1 MAGLKV
7 WRVCSTKVRI
17 VLLTCTF
24 MKQVT
29 YKFRGLDGHGH
40 FCPILISFNRRAPN
54 KYMAKFYISELKYI
68 DKDII
73 SNNLR
78 NIWWLICWPASLFR
92 YTFYTEF
99 IHLTK
104 YNVGDTES
112 NIELLQYWRYY
123 VCDLLIWIKTKLKSR
138 VNISIKMNQSQSLTD
153 N

>member
-40 FCPILISFNRRAPN
+40 FCPILISFNWRAPN
-54 KYMAKFYISELKYI
+54 KYMAKFYISELKYM

-99 IHLTK
+99 IHLTNTMLEILNLTLN
-104 YNVGDTES
+104 YC
-112 NIELLQYWRYY
+112 NIGGIMYVIYWYELR
-123 VCDLLIWIKTKLKSR
+123 
-138 VNISIKMNQSQSLTD
+138 QS
-153 N
+153 

>member
-99 IHLTK
+99 IHLT
-104 YNVGDTES
+104 NTMLE
-112 NIELLQYWRYY
+112 IL
-123 VCDLLIWIKTKLKSR
+123 
-138 VNISIKMNQSQSLTD
+138 SLTL
-153 N
+153 NYCNIGGIMYVIYWYELRQS

>member
-7 WRVCSTKVRI
+7 WRVCSTKVKI

-73 SNNLR
+73 SYNLR

-99 IHLTK
+99 IHLT
-104 YNVGDTES
+104 NTMLE
-112 NIELLQYWRYY
+112 IL
-123 VCDLLIWIKTKLKSR
+123 
-138 VNISIKMNQSQSLTD
+138 SLTL
-153 N
+153 NYCNIGGIMYVIYWYELRQS

>member
-40 FCPILISFNRRAPN
+40 FCPILISFNRKAPN

-78 NIWWLICWPASLFR
+78 NIWWLICWPPRLFR

-99 IHLTK
+99 IHWTNTMLEILNLTLN
-104 YNVGDTES
+104 YC
-112 NIELLQYWRYY
+112 NIGGIMYVIYWYELR
-123 VCDLLIWIKTKLKSR
+123 
-138 VNISIKMNQSQSLTD
+138 QS
-153 N
+153 

>member
-54 KYMAKFYISELKYI
+54 KYMAKFYISELKYM

-99 IHLTK
+99 IHLTNTMLEILNLTLN
-104 YNVGDTES
+104 YC
-112 NIELLQYWRYY
+112 NIGGIMYVIYWYELR
-123 VCDLLIWIKTKLKSR
+123 
-138 VNISIKMNQSQSLTD
+138 QS
-153 N
+153 

>member
-68 DKDII
+68 HKDII
-73 SNNLR
+73 STNLR

-99 IHLTK
+99 IHLTNTMLEILNLTLN
-104 YNVGDTES
+104 YC
-112 NIELLQYWRYY
+112 NIGSIMYVIYWYELR
-123 VCDLLIWIKTKLKSR
+123 
-138 VNISIKMNQSQSLTD
+138 QS
-153 N
+153 

>member
-54 KYMAKFYISELKYI
+54 KYMAKFYISELKYM

-73 SNNLR
+73 SNSLR

-99 IHLTK
+99 IHLTNTMLEILNLTLN
-104 YNVGDTES
+104 YC
-112 NIELLQYWRYY
+112 NIGGIMYVIYWYELR
-123 VCDLLIWIKTKLKSR
+123 
-138 VNISIKMNQSQSLTD
+138 QS
-153 N
+153 

>member
-7 WRVCSTKVRI
+7 WRVCSTKVKI

-99 IHLTK
+99 IHLT
-104 YNVGDTES
+104 NTMLE
-112 NIELLQYWRYY
+112 IL
-123 VCDLLIWIKTKLKSR
+123 
-138 VNISIKMNQSQSLTD
+138 SLTL
-153 N
+153 NYCNIGGIMYVIYWYELRQS

>member
-99 IHLTK
+99 IHLTNTMLEILNLTLN
-104 YNVGDTES
+104 YC
-112 NIELLQYWRYY
+112 NIGGIMYVIYWYELR
-123 VCDLLIWIKTKLKSR
+123 
-138 VNISIKMNQSQSLTD
+138 QS
-153 N
+153 

>member
-1 MAGLKV
+1 MADLKV

-78 NIWWLICWPASLFR
+78 NIWWLICWPPSLFR
-92 YTFYTEF
+92 WTFYTEF
-99 IHLTK
+99 IHLTNTMLEILNLTLN
-104 YNVGDTES
+104 YC
-112 NIELLQYWRYY
+112 NIGGIMY
-123 VCDLLIWIKTKLKSR
+123 VIYLID
-138 VNISIKMNQSQSLTD
+138 MN
-153 N
+153 

>member
-7 WRVCSTKVRI
+7 WGVCSTKVRI

-54 KYMAKFYISELKYI
+54 KYMAKSYISELKYI

-73 SNNLR
+73 SNNLG

-99 IHLTK
+99 IHWTNTMLEILNLTLNYCNIGGIK
-104 YNVGDTES
+104 YV
-112 NIELLQYWRYY
+112 IYWYELR
-123 VCDLLIWIKTKLKSR
+123 
-138 VNISIKMNQSQSLTD
+138 QS
-153 N
+153 

>member
-68 DKDII
+68 DEDII

-78 NIWWLICWPASLFR
+78 NIWWLICWPPRLFR

-99 IHLTK
+99 IHLTNTMLEILNLTLN
-104 YNVGDTES
+104 YC
-112 NIELLQYWRYY
+112 NIGGIMYVIYWYELR
-123 VCDLLIWIKTKLKSR
+123 
-138 VNISIKMNQSQSLTD
+138 QS
-153 N
+153 

>member
-29 YKFRGLDGHGH
+29 YKLRGLDGHGH

-54 KYMAKFYISELKYI
+54 KYMAKFYISELKYM

-99 IHLTK
+99 IHLTNTMLEILNLTLNYCNIGGIK
-104 YNVGDTES
+104 YV
-112 NIELLQYWRYY
+112 IYWYELR
-123 VCDLLIWIKTKLKSR
+123 
-138 VNISIKMNQSQSLTD
+138 QS
-153 N
+153 

>member
-73 SNNLR
+73 SYNLR

-99 IHLTK
+99 IHLTNTMLEILNLTLN
-104 YNVGDTES
+104 YC
-112 NIELLQYWRYY
+112 NIGGIMYVIYWYELR
-123 VCDLLIWIKTKLKSR
+123 
-138 VNISIKMNQSQSLTD
+138 QS
-153 N
+153 

>member
-68 DKDII
+68 HKDII
-73 SNNLR
+73 STNLR

-99 IHLTK
+99 IHLTNTMLEILNLTLN
-104 YNVGDTES
+104 YC
-112 NIELLQYWRYY
+112 NIGGIMYVIYWYELR
-123 VCDLLIWIKTKLKSR
+123 
-138 VNISIKMNQSQSLTD
+138 QS
-153 N
+153 

>member
-78 NIWWLICWPASLFR
+78 NIWWLICWPPRLFR

-99 IHLTK
+99 IHWTNTMLEILNLTLN
-104 YNVGDTES
+104 YC
-112 NIELLQYWRYY
+112 NIGGIMYVIYWYELR
-123 VCDLLIWIKTKLKSR
+123 
-138 VNISIKMNQSQSLTD
+138 QS
-153 N
+153 

>member
-54 KYMAKFYISELKYI
+54 KYIAKFYISELKYI

-99 IHLTK
+99 IHLTNTMLEILNLTLN
-104 YNVGDTES
+104 YC
-112 NIELLQYWRYY
+112 NIGGIMYVIYWYELR
-123 VCDLLIWIKTKLKSR
+123 
-138 VNISIKMNQSQSLTD
+138 QS
-153 N
+153 